1 MPIEY
6 SVSDHY
12 PVYAVIDL
20 KNNLTWCANDTHKTI
35 HYRKYAH
42 FKADDYLK
50 DLQNADWLY
59 SNKTMCTTNEYPNNF
74 VNVFSNIVNKH
85 LPMVKKT
92 NIKTKSARLDD
103 TRYTNCVKNARKRKE
118 K

>member
-1 MPIEY
+1 MQSMPIEY

-35 HYRKYAH
+35 HYRKYTH

-50 DLQNADWLY
+50 DLQNADWLD
-59 SNKTMCTTNEYPNNF
+59 SNKATCTTDEYLNNF
-74 VNVFSNIVNKH
+74 VNVFSNIVNEH
-85 LPMVKKT
+85 LPMVEKT
-92 NIKTKSARLDD
+92 NK
-103 TRYTNCVKNARKRKE
+103 
-118 K
+118 